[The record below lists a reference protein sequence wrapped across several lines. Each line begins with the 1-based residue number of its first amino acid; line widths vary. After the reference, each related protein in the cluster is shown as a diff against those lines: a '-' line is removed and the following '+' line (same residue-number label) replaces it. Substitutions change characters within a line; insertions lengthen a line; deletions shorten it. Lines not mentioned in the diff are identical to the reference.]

1 MAVISRGRRLPVVSI
16 RQFRALAIASLVM
29 CTLIVVTGAAVRLT
43 DSGLGC
49 PDWPS
54 CTQHRLTPPLSFHS
68 GVEFGNRLVTVLLVV
83 VVAATFLAAWRR
95 NPWRKDLVWL
105 SGGLVAGVIAQ
116 AVLGGIIVYTKLNPY
131 LVMAHFLLSM
141 LVVVD
146 ALVLLHR
153 CTRRYGPGD
162 GRRLVAPLFVRL
174 TQATLVL
181 LGLVLAA
188 GTATT
193 GAGPHAGEASGQLVA
208 RRIPVA
214 LRDMAELHASL
225 ALLLVGVTVTLV
237 VALHATD
244 TPERVRRAG
253 RVLAIVLLAQAAIGY
268 TQYFTHL
275 PSLLVE
281 LHVIGATSILIASV
295 QFFLALTHHP
305 VDASPMV
312 PAADRRPLVEVARS
326 ERASIRG

>member
-1 MAVISRGRRLPVVSI
+1 MSI
-16 RQFRALAIASLVM
+16 RRFRALAVASLVM
-29 CTLIVVTGAAVRLT
+29 CILIVVTGAAVRLT

-54 CTQHRLTPPLSFHS
+54 CTEHHLTPPLSFHS
-68 GVEFGNRLVTVLLVV
+68 GVEFGNRLVTVVLVI

-95 NPWRKDLVWL
+95 APFRSDLAWL
-105 SGGLVAGVIAQ
+105 SGGLVAGVVAQ

-131 LVMAHFLLSM
+131 LVMVHFLLSM

-146 ALVLLHR
+146 ALVLVHR
-153 CTRRYGPGD
+153 CTRRYGPGE
-162 GRRLVAPLFVRL
+162 GHRLVPGLFVRL
-174 TQATLVL
+174 TQGALVL
-181 LGLVLAA
+181 LAFVLAA

-208 RRIPVA
+208 KRIPIA

-225 ALLLVGVTVTLV
+225 ALLLVGVTISLV
-237 VALHATD
+237 VALHATAV
-244 TPERVRRAG
+244 PERVRRAG
-253 RVLAIVLLAQAAIGY
+253 RIVVVVLIAQAAIGY

-281 LHVIGATSILIASV
+281 LHVIGATSILIALV
-295 QFFLALTHHP
+295 EFFLCLTRHDTENNP
-305 VDASPMV
+305 VVPARADASAGD
-312 PAADRRPLVEVARS
+312 AAPQ
-326 ERASIRG
+326 RATIRG